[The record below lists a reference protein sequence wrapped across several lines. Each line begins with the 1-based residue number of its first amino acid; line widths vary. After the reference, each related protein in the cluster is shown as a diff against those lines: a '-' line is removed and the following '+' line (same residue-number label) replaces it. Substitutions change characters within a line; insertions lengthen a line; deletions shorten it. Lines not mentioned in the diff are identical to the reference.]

1 MPNDNR
7 PTTEAQ
13 TLRELANLVERAL
26 PPGWSSQVERE
37 PRGKGTWRPDAFL
50 RIASPDGQDAR
61 FIVEA
66 KRTRNPASLLG
77 SLDQLRNYIENSN
90 DQWAEPLIFSPFL
103 SPRSKDLLDEQGVSY
118 LDTTGNVRLM
128 ARRPGLF
135 VYTTGA
141 TKDPWPDDRPLQS
154 LRGRGA
160 ARSVRAL
167 VDYRPPY
174 GVRELAGRAGVPAAT
189 LSRVIELLARD
200 ALLTRDDKGGV
211 ADMDWTGTIRRWSQ
225 DYELRRSNRTAT
237 FLDPRGVGGVA
248 QKLSETGLRY
258 ATTAS
263 LAAQRFAPIAPARV
277 AAFYVDNISEA
288 TKLLQLRPTDA
299 GANVLLIEPFD
310 DVVFERTLV
319 REGLVTVAPTQ
330 LAVDLLTGP
339 GREPSEGDELLAW
352 MNRNEDAWRT

>member
-7 PTTEAQ
+7 PTMEAQ
-13 TLRELANLVERAL
+13 TLRELANLLEHAL
-26 PPGWSSQVERE
+26 PPGWSSQVEME

-50 RIASPDGQDAR
+50 RIGSPEGENAR
-61 FIVEA
+61 FIVET
-66 KRTRNPASLLG
+66 KRIRNPASLLG
-77 SLDQLRNYIENSN
+77 ALDQLRSYIESSD
-90 DQWAEPLIFSPFL
+90 DQGAEPLIFSPFL
-103 SPRSKDLLDEQGVSY
+103 SPRSKDLLEEQGVSY

-135 VYTTGA
+135 VYTAGA

-189 LSRVIELLARD
+189 LSRVIELLVRD
-200 ALLTRDDKGGV
+200 ALVTRDDKGGV
-211 ADMDWTGTIRRWSQ
+211 ADIDWTGTIRRWSQ

-237 FLDPRGVGGVA
+237 LLDPRGVGGVA
-248 QKLSETGLRY
+248 ERLSETGLRY
-258 ATTAS
+258 AATAS
-263 LAAQRFAPIAPARV
+263 LAAQRFAPIAPARI
-277 AAFYVDNISEA
+277 AAFYIDNISEA

-330 LAVDLLTGP
+330 LVVDLLTGP

-352 MNRNEDAWRT
+352 MKRNEDAWRT

>member
-7 PTTEAQ
+7 PTTKAQ
-13 TLRELANLVERAL
+13 TLSELANLVECAL
-26 PPGWSSQVERE
+26 PPGWSSQVEND
-37 PRGKGTWRPDAFL
+37 PRSKGTWRPDAFL
-50 RIASPDGQDAR
+50 RIASPDGENVR
-61 FIVEA
+61 FIVET
-66 KRTRNPASLLG
+66 KRAQNPTSLLG
-77 SLDQLRNYIENSN
+77 ALEQLRNYIENSD
-90 DQWAEPLIFSPFL
+90 DQGAEPLIFSPYL
-103 SPRSKDLLDEQGVSY
+103 SPRSKDLLEERGVSY
-118 LDTTGNVRLM
+118 LDTTGNVRLV
-128 ARRPGLF
+128 AGRPGLF

-167 VDYRPPY
+167 VDCRPPY
-174 GVRELAGRAGVPAAT
+174 GVRELAGRAGVPPAT
-189 LSRVIELLARD
+189 LSRVIELLGRD
-200 ALLTRDDKGGV
+200 ALVTRDGKGGV
-211 ADMDWTGTIRRWSQ
+211 ADIDWTGTIRRWSK
-225 DYELRRSNRTAT
+225 DYELRRSNRIAT
-237 FLDPRGVGGVA
+237 FLDPRGVGGIA
-248 QKLSETGLRY
+248 QKLGETGLRY
-258 ATTAS
+258 ATTTS

-288 TKLLQLRPTDA
+288 AKLLQLRPTDA

-352 MNRNEDAWRT
+352 MKRNEDAWRT

>member
-1 MPNDNR
+1 MSNDNR
-7 PTTEAQ
+7 PATQAQ
-13 TLRELANLVERAL
+13 TLSELANFVERAL
-26 PPGWSSQVERE
+26 PPGWSSQVEKE
-37 PRGKGTWRPDAFL
+37 PLGKGTWRPDAFL
-50 RIASPDGQDAR
+50 RVASPDGENAR
-61 FIVEA
+61 FIVET

-77 SLDQLRNYIENSN
+77 ALEQLRNYIENSDN
-90 DQWAEPLIFSPFL
+90 QGAEPLIFSPYL
-103 SPRSKDLLDEQGVSY
+103 SPRSKDLLEERGVSY
-118 LDTTGNVRLM
+118 IDTTGNVRLM

-174 GVRELAGRAGVPAAT
+174 GVRDLAGRAGVPAAT
-189 LSRVIELLARD
+189 LSRVIELLGRD
-200 ALLTRDDKGGV
+200 ALITRDDKGGV
-211 ADMDWTGTIRRWSQ
+211 ADIDWAGTIRRWSQ

-237 FLDPRGVGGVA
+237 FLDPRGVGGIA
-248 QKLSETGLRY
+248 QKLTETGLRY

-277 AAFYVDNISEA
+277 AAFYVEDFA
-288 TKLLQLRPTDA
+288 AAAKLLQLRPADA

-339 GREPSEGDELLAW
+339 GREPSEGDELLGW
-352 MNRNEDAWRT
+352 MKRNEDAWRT

>member
-13 TLRELANLVERAL
+13 TLRELANLVEHAL

-37 PRGKGTWRPDAFL
+37 PPGKGTWRPDAFL
-50 RIASPDGQDAR
+50 RIASPDGENAR
-61 FIVEA
+61 FIVET

-189 LSRVIELLARD
+189 LSRVISSWRGTRCSPGTTRVASPTWTGPAQSVDGVRTMNSVDRTGPPLF
-200 ALLTRDDKGGV
+200 LTRAALVESPRNSVKPGCV
-211 ADMDWTGTIRRWSQ
+211 TRRRPRWPLNAS
-225 DYELRRSNRTAT
+225 RRSPQ
-237 FLDPRGVGGVA
+237 PRRCV
-248 QKLSETGLRY
+248 LR
-258 ATTAS
+258 
-263 LAAQRFAPIAPARV
+263 
-277 AAFYVDNISEA
+277 
-288 TKLLQLRPTDA
+288 
-299 GANVLLIEPFD
+299 
-310 DVVFERTLV
+310 
-319 REGLVTVAPTQ
+319 
-330 LAVDLLTGP
+330 
-339 GREPSEGDELLAW
+339 
-352 MNRNEDAWRT
+352 